1 MWYLYVKQMGVTDDW
16 NVGVADDDWDNVSG
30 MAEITYETE
39 MPVDDAGNIGS
50 VTTTSDIATAVD
62 RMFDELDDLVD
73 RIFDDT
79 YSLWPEER

>member
-1 MWYLYVKQMGVTDDW
+1 MLNRWGVTDDW

-39 MPVDDAGNIGS
+39 MPVDDAENIGS

>member
-16 NVGVADDDWDNVSG
+16 NVGEADDDWDNVSG
-30 MAEITYETE
+30 MAEITYATE

-73 RIFDDT
+73 QIFDDT

>member
-1 MWYLYVKQMGVTDDW
+1 MTDDW
-16 NVGVADDDWDNVSG
+16 NVGVADDHWDNVSG
-30 MAEITYETE
+30 MAEITYDTE
-39 MPVDDAGNIGS
+39 MPVDDAENIGS